1 VTIGAADITGLILC
15 GGAGSR
21 LGGRDKPLADLGGS
35 PLVAHVRQRLLPQV
49 RRIVISCNRNHET
62 YRRWGDA
69 IVTDERPDQ
78 GPLAGILAGLDIVD
92 SDYLFVCPGDAPFL
106 PATLV
111 ERLTGGLSRDEAD
124 IAIAHD
130 GTQRQHLFMLLR
142 RRLAP
147 ALRGYLVAG
156 GRSVHAF
163 VDSVQHAVVDCADEA
178 GGFVNVNSP
187 ADLLAADALQSR
199 RQPSR

>member
-1 VTIGAADITGLILC
+1 MIGADDITGLILC

-21 LGGRDKPLADLGGS
+21 FGSRDKPLEDLGGS

-69 IVTDERPDQ
+69 TVTDEWPDQ
-78 GPLAGILAGLDIVD
+78 GPLAGILACVD
-92 SDYLFVCPGDAPFL
+92 LADTDHVFVCPGDAPFL

-111 ERLTGGLSRDEAD
+111 ERLTGGLSRDGAD
-124 IAIAHD
+124 IAIPHD
-130 GTQRQHLFMLLR
+130 GSRRQHLFMLLR
-142 RRLAP
+142 RILAP
-147 ALRGYLVAG
+147 ALRDYLATG

-163 VDSVQHAVVDCADEA
+163 VDSARHVVVDCADQA
-178 GGFVNVNSP
+178 RGFVNVNSP

-199 RQPSR
+199 TQRSR

>member
-1 VTIGAADITGLILC
+1 MIGADDITGLILC

-21 LGGRDKPLADLGGS
+21 FGSRDKPLEDLGGS

-69 IVTDERPDQ
+69 TVTDERPDQ
-78 GPLAGILAGLDIVD
+78 GPLAGILACLDVAD
-92 SDYLFVCPGDAPFL
+92 TDYLFVCPGDAPFL

-111 ERLTGGLSRDEAD
+111 ERLTGALSRDGAD
-124 IAIAHD
+124 IAIPHD
-130 GTQRQHLFMLLR
+130 GSNASICSCCCAES
-142 RRLAP
+142 LAP
-147 ALRGYLVAG
+147 ALRDYLAAG

-163 VDSVQHAVVDCADEA
+163 V
-178 GGFVNVNSP
+178 
-187 ADLLAADALQSR
+187 
-199 RQPSR
+199 

>member
-1 VTIGAADITGLILC
+1 MIGADDISGLILC

-21 LGGRDKPLADLGGS
+21 LGGRDKPLVDLGGS

-69 IVTDERPDQ
+69 IVTDERPDH
-78 GPLAGILAGLDIVD
+78 GPLAGILACLDIAD
-92 SDYLFVCPGDAPFL
+92 TDYLFVCPGDAPFL

-111 ERLTGGLSRDEAD
+111 ERLTGGLRREATD
-124 IAIAHD
+124 VAIPHD

-142 RRLAP
+142 CRLAP
-147 ALRGYLVAG
+147 ALRGYLAAG
-156 GRSVHAF
+156 GRSVRAF

-178 GGFVNVNSP
+178 AGFVNVNSP
-187 ADLLAADALQSR
+187 ADLLAADALRNGSQLGG
-199 RQPSR
+199 